1 MSALVRHFG
10 TTVRELREAQGWT
23 QEQLAEYAGLNRS
36 YVGEIERG
44 TCIASI
50 VTVDKLAHALDVSMA
65 RLLRAPRSAASK
77 QLAAQPE
84 KSGE

>member
-1 MSALVRHFG
+1 MSTVVRYFG
-10 TTVRELREAQGWT
+10 ATVRELRESFGWT

-50 VTVDKLAHALDVSMA
+50 VTLDKIAQAFNVPAGRLFGASRGDLASLISEST
-65 RLLRAPRSAASK
+65 PSAK
-77 QLAAQPE
+77 
-84 KSGE
+84 